1 MNSILLERFK
11 YNRYKHSK
19 LYCNF
24 IRSNAKGKKINKTI
38 PQIKNLQK
46 YYTVGTKSNRKIVEL
61 PAHLGHIYMTA
72 NLPGL
77 VQALQFR
84 KGGGVK
90 LGLINSGEYIY
101 LQLYLGKSFIQIH

>member
-1 MNSILLERFK
+1 
-11 YNRYKHSK
+11 
-19 LYCNF
+19 
-24 IRSNAKGKKINKTI
+24 
-38 PQIKNLQK
+38 
-46 YYTVGTKSNRKIVEL
+46 
-61 PAHLGHIYMTA
+61 MTA

-90 LGLINSGEYIY
+90 LVLINSGEYIY